1 MESVVDVTPS
11 TYSDVDE
18 TTAVLRQLMKIA
30 LFDFWMANED
40 RNANNANLLYDV
52 SRGRLISIDYG
63 CILNTAT
70 FDYPLCQLTTTD
82 TILWSD
88 LFKHLAGNRDRAMIE
103 LLQAELKASYI
114 ACLKR
119 SERQIPRIV
128 EEMPKE
134 WNVST
139 NIVEGKLRQLFDEHW
154 TTGVWNNFAEQIN
167 ENIGNG

>member
-1 MESVVDVTPS
+1 M
-11 TYSDVDE
+11 
-18 TTAVLRQLMKIA
+18 
-30 LFDFWMANED
+30 
-40 RNANNANLLYDV
+40 LYDV

-88 LFKHLAGNRDRAMIE
+88 LFKHLVENRERTMIE
-103 LLQAELKASYI
+103 LLQAELKANYI

-119 SERQIPRIV
+119 SERQIPRII

-134 WNVST
+134 WNVSADT
-139 NIVEGKLRQLFDEHW
+139 VEEKLRQLFDERW
-154 TTGVWNNFAEQIN
+154 TIGVWKNFVEQIN
-167 ENIGNG
+167 ENIDNG